1 MTRRAERGPSDPP
14 AGAGLSRRRF
24 LGHAVTVSAGATVA
38 GQLVPAP
45 ATAAPDPAAGA
56 ADGAILVDVEF
67 RLNGR
72 PARLRVDPRVTLLDG
87 LRERLGLTGSKKGCD
102 RGQCGACT
110 VHVDGRR
117 VLGCLTLV
125 ATVRGRSV
133 TTVEGLAS
141 GDELHPM
148 QQAFVDHDGF
158 QCGFCT
164 SGQIMSA
171 VALIREGHAGS
182 PDEIREYMS
191 GNICRCGAYPNIVDA
206 VRTVAAGN
214 GEG

>member
-1 MTRRAERGPSDPP
+1 MS
-14 AGAGLSRRRF
+14 AG
-24 LGHAVTVSAGATVA
+24 VTVT
-38 GQLVPAP
+38 GQLVPLP
-45 ATAAPDPAAGA
+45 ATAAPGHDPTTGN
-56 ADGAILVDVEF
+56 LVDVEF

-72 PARLRVDPRVTLLDG
+72 AARLRVDPRVTLLDA

-117 VLGCLTLV
+117 VLGCLTLA
-125 ATVRGRSV
+125 ATVHGRSV
-133 TTVEGLAS
+133 TTIEGLAR
-141 GDELHPM
+141 GERLHPM
-148 QQAFVDHDGF
+148 QQAFIDSDGF

-182 PDEIREYMS
+182 AAEIREHMS
-191 GNICRCGAYPNIVDA
+191 GNICRCGAYPNIVQA
-206 VRTVAAGN
+206 VSTVAGTR
-214 GEG
+214 EP